1 MPTDPI
7 FPMGRDLNPDPSHVL
22 QLRRLLLRLHKTLLD
37 DERAAF
43 ERVHG
48 RIESSYKL
56 LSLVMSD
63 PWFDWLH
70 ALSELVVQIDEV
82 LDGDEPMSAEQAGRF
97 FGQTEELLT
106 PAEGGTG
113 FGGKYYDALQRSPD
127 VVLAHREVTKVLDAA
142 R

>member
-1 MPTDPI
+1 MTDDPI
-7 FPMGRDLNPDPSHVL
+7 SPADRNSDSIPSHVL

-56 LSLVMSD
+56 LNLVMSD

-70 ALSELVVQIDEV
+70 ALSELVVRIDET
-82 LDGDEPMSAEQAGRF
+82 LDADEPMSIEQARHF
-97 FGQTEELLT
+97 VGQTQDLLT
-106 PAEGGTG
+106 PAEGGTV
-113 FGGKYYDALQRSPD
+113 FGRKY
-127 VVLAHREVTKVLDAA
+127 
-142 R
+142 